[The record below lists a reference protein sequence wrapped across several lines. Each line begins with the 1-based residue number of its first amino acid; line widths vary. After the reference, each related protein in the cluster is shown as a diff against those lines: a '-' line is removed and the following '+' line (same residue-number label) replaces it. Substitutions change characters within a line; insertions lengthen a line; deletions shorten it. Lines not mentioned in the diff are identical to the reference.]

1 MRACMCGMNE
11 CKKNVILWIYICFS
25 LMNICEYYY
34 EIVTRTRVILVV
46 VSFPFF
52 FCFTNTQYILSRDF
66 FLTCLLQKE
75 ME

>member
-52 FCFTNTQYILSRDF
+52 FLLYQYTIYI
-66 FLTCLLQKE
+66 E
-75 ME
+75 